1 MSVCSMSSQA
11 RSSPERQPAGAE
23 LVGRAR
29 RGDLHIERNADEE
42 TLQEL
47 LDAARS
53 LSPVFDT
60 VTKPVAVAATL
71 QKES

>member
-1 MSVCSMSSQA
+1 LSFRVAS
-11 RSSPERQPAGAE
+11 
-23 LVGRAR
+23 
-29 RGDLHIERNADEE
+29 DADEE
-42 TLQEL
+42 TLQEI

-60 VTKPVAVAATL
+60 VTKPVADAATL

>member
-1 MSVCSMSSQA
+1 MSVTERRA
-11 RSSPERQPAGAE
+11 REKAE
-23 LVGRAR
+23 LR
-29 RGDLHIERNADEE
+29 
-42 TLQEL
+42 QEI

>member
-1 MSVCSMSSQA
+1 LSYRVAS
-11 RSSPERQPAGAE
+11 
-23 LVGRAR
+23 
-29 RGDLHIERNADEE
+29 DADEE
-42 TLQEL
+42 TLQEI
-47 LDAARS
+47 LDTARS

>member
-1 MSVCSMSSQA
+1 LSFRVAS
-11 RSSPERQPAGAE
+11 
-23 LVGRAR
+23 
-29 RGDLHIERNADEE
+29 DADEE
-42 TLQEL
+42 TLQEI

-71 QKES
+71 PKES

>member
-1 MSVCSMSSQA
+1 MDHFLIAAFTST
-11 RSSPERQPAGAE
+11 ET
-23 LVGRAR
+23 
-29 RGDLHIERNADEE
+29 
-42 TLQEL
+42 TLQDI

-53 LSPVFDT
+53 LSPVFDA